1 MSTNYVSTRLK
12 TFASKRF
19 RDTFANRSN
28 TEVGFIFIG
37 RSLEYAN
44 VEVIDTI
51 TDTYKDE
58 KTIWDNMIV
67 AKQIE
72 PGDVELVIP
81 RYNWEANVVYKQY
94 DDMSYISDMA
104 EPDLQN
110 NIKSF
115 YVINSEGNVYK
126 CLSNNASANSTV
138 EPTGNYTSSNGYITT
153 SDDYVWKYM
162 YNIEA
167 SNRFLTDNW
176 MPVPFN
182 IPMEYSPE
190 YGMDFNSLIDGAIN
204 LIVVD
209 NGGSGYYHKTHSYNY
224 SNGQNYLVTTDISNV
239 AVGMTV
245 TGNGILDG
253 VTYVSSVDTDTNRVY
268 ISYPTIGSGNTFTT
282 TTRVVIEGDGTD
294 ATASVELDGNSIHK
308 INIISSGSDYTR
320 ANVFLYGTSNNAI
333 VRAVLPPK
341 HGHGFIPAIE
351 LFCKAVIIVKRIGD
365 VDSTDSGVVPT
376 DISFRQY
383 GLLMSPHL
391 YNSDVQVS
399 YNVTNNIV
407 SQTTDVVVADGLP
420 YEQNEFIY
428 QGTSLQ
434 DSNFSGL
441 VVSQTDTSVKLTN
454 VRGTPDI
461 GSLLKGNTVS
471 RPVVSYTNPKFEP
484 YSGQIIYVNNVS
496 AIERTEGQSEEIK
509 IIIKC

>member
-19 RDTFANRSN
+19 RDIFANRSN

-44 VEVIDTI
+44 VQSIDSI
-51 TDTYKDE
+51 TDTVKDE

-81 RYNWEANVVYKQY
+81 RYNWEDNVTYKQF
-94 DDMSYISDMA
+94 DDMSYTSDMA
-104 EPDLQN
+104 EPDLEN
-110 NIKSF
+110 DIRAF

-126 CLSNNASANSTV
+126 CLSNNASANSTI

-153 SDDYVWKYM
+153 PDDYVWKYM

-167 SNRFLTDNW
+167 SNRFLTNTW

-182 IPMEYSPE
+182 IPLTYTPD
-190 YGMDFNSLIDGAIN
+190 YDMDFSSLIDGAIN

-209 NGGSGYYHKTHSYNY
+209 DGGSGYYHKTHTYNY
-224 SNGQNYLVTTDISNV
+224 SNGQSYLVTSDIANV
-239 AVGMTV
+239 SVGMSV

-253 VTYVSSVDTDTNRVY
+253 VTYVSSIDTDTNRVFL
-268 ISYPTIGSGNTFTT
+268 SYPTIGSGNTFTT
-282 TTRVVIEGDGTD
+282 LTRVVIEGDGTD
-294 ATASVELDGNSIHK
+294 ATASVVLENDTIKK
-308 INIISSGSDYTR
+308 INILSSGSDYSR
-320 ANVFLYGTSNNAI
+320 ANVILYGTSNDAV

-341 HGHGFIPAIE
+341 HGHGFAPALE
-351 LFCKAVIIVKRIGD
+351 LFCKAVIVVKRIGD
-365 VDSTDSGVVPT
+365 IDSTDSGVVPT

-383 GLLMSPHL
+383 GMLMSPHL
-391 YNSDVQVS
+391 YNSEIQVS

-420 YEQNEFIY
+420 YEQNEFVY
-428 QGTSLQ
+428 QGVSLQ

-441 VVSQTDTSVKLTN
+441 VISQTDTILKLTN
-454 VRGTPDI
+454 VKGTPDI
-461 GSLLKGNTVS
+461 GTLLKGNTVS
-471 RPVVSYTNPKFEP
+471 RPVVSYTLPRFEP
-484 YSGQIIYVNNVS
+484 YSGHIIYVNNVS